1 MALRLE
7 KENEKTELYYDF
19 LTLRLFYID
28 PYLFLFEE
36 LKRNYFR
43 DVSEVIRFRGGVN
56 FAINH
61 YIKLLRK
68 YGNV

>member
-56 FAINH
+56 FAFNH